1 MNNPGKND
9 VLVEVFCTWNK
20 FFLSARAEDKSVAEQ
35 NAAKATLNKVI
46 VFACVSFE
54 FSKLT
59 LPREASQ
66 VNSRSEK
73 CADWIH
79 YPKKPL

>member
-1 MNNPGKND
+1 MDFQYTNHLPSQVNNPGKND

-46 VFACVSFE
+46 VFACLCV
-54 FSKLT
+54 
-59 LPREASQ
+59 
-66 VNSRSEK
+66 
-73 CADWIH
+73 I
-79 YPKKPL
+79 